1 MRKVAEELIL
11 EFTNT
16 EIWDGRGK
24 MHKHDPVRQV
34 SFIQQALSQ
43 NRKPIGFFLGAGC
56 PLSIRVNKRT
66 EDGKD
71 VSDPLIWD
79 VAGLTRVI
87 ANKLSSGDAA
97 SPSTWDKVVKIVVE
111 DGDDGGNI
119 ELILS
124 RIRVF
129 ASVAGCGDVR
139 GLSAEDLNKLDDDVC
154 KVISTEVT
162 RSLPSA
168 DSPYHNLA
176 IWSRAIRRERP
187 VHLFTTNYDLLME
200 QALEESSAPY
210 FDGFIGAR
218 KAFFDLGAVEDE
230 DLLPPRWTRLWK
242 IHGSLNW
249 RLENGTDVVRSDQK
263 IAEQSY
269 LIYPSHLKYDQSRK
283 MPYLAMLDR
292 LKAFLLAPSAL
303 MFICGYSFADE
314 HINDVICR
322 SLDTNPTAHVFAC
335 LFGSIETANYKLARQ
350 CAFATPN
357 LSLLGFDKAIIG
369 RNLGTWSSEDI
380 DALALPPGVLVKSGD
395 EITLRLGDFDA
406 LGALL
411 RGLAGYGAI
420 DDAA

>member
-1 MRKVAEELIL
+1 MQQ
-11 EFTNT
+11 
-16 EIWDGRGK
+16 
-24 MHKHDPVRQV
+24 HDPVRQI

-56 PLSIRVNKRT
+56 PLSIRVDKRE
-66 EDGKD
+66 EDGKT
-71 VSDPLIWD
+71 VTDPLIWD
-79 VAGLTRVI
+79 VAGLTTVI
-87 ANKLSSGDAA
+87 AKTLSSADPTIPN
-97 SPSTWDKVVKIVVE
+97 SWDKIVQIVKE
-111 DGDDGGNI
+111 DGGNSGNI

-129 ASVAGCGDVR
+129 ASVAGIGNVR
-139 GLSAEDLNKLDDDVC
+139 GLAAAELKELDAEVC
-154 KVISTEVT
+154 EVISKEVT
-162 RSLPSA
+162 RTLPTK

-176 IWSRAIRRERP
+176 IWSRSIRRERP

-200 QALEESSAPY
+200 QALEECSAPY

-230 DLLPPRWTRLWK
+230 GLLPPRWTRLWK

-249 RLENGTDVVRSDQK
+249 RLENETDVVRTDQK
-263 IAEQSY
+263 TDKQSY

-292 LKAFLLAPSAL
+292 LKAFLLSPSSL
-303 MFICGYSFADE
+303 LFICGYSFADE

-322 SLDTNPTAHVFAC
+322 SLEANPTAHVFAFVYGG
-335 LFGSIETANYKLARQ
+335 LDAEGYKLARQ
-350 CAFATPN
+350 CALATPN

-369 RNLGTWSSEDI
+369 RTLGDWTSDGA
-380 DALALPPGVLVKSGD
+380 DDLALPPSILVKDGD
-395 EITLRLGDFDA
+395 KVTVRLGDFAA

-411 RGLAGYGAI
+411 RGLSGDGTSHDPA
-420 DDAA
+420 

>member
-1 MRKVAEELIL
+1 MY
-11 EFTNT
+11 
-16 EIWDGRGK
+16 
-24 MHKHDPVRQV
+24 KHDPVRQL

-43 NRKPIGFFLGAGC
+43 NRKPIGFFIGAGC
-56 PLSIRVNKRT
+56 PLSIRVNERVENGNT
-66 EDGKD
+66 

-79 VAGLTRVI
+79 VSGLTRII
-87 ANKLSSGDAA
+87 AKRLSAPDAA
-97 SPSTWDKVVKIVVE
+97 SPSTWDKIVKIVAD
-111 DGDDGGNI
+111 DGGDGGNI

-129 ASVAGCGDVR
+129 ASVAGNGEVR
-139 GLSAEDLNKLDDDVC
+139 GLSAKELLKLDEDVC
-154 KVISTEVT
+154 AVISTEVA
-162 RSLPSA
+162 RSLPSK
-168 DSPYHNLA
+168 DSAYHNLA

-210 FDGFIGAR
+210 FDGFIGSR

-230 DLLPPRWTRLWK
+230 GLLPPRWTRLWK

-249 RLENGTDVVRSDQK
+249 RLENGTSVVRSDQK
-263 IAEQSY
+263 TDEQSY

-303 MFICGYSFADE
+303 LFICGYSFADE

-322 SLDTNPTAHVFAC
+322 SLETNPTAHVFAC
-335 LFGSIETANYKLARQ
+335 VFGALEDERYVLARH
-350 CAFATPN
+350 CALATPN

-369 RNLGTWSSEDI
+369 RTLGNWVSDDI
-380 DALALPPGVLVKSGD
+380 DALPLPSGVLVKSGD
-395 EITLRLGDFDA
+395 EITLRLGDFAA

-411 RGLAGYGAI
+411 RGLSGTGANEHE
-420 DDAA
+420 A

>member
-1 MRKVAEELIL
+1 MQ
-11 EFTNT
+11 
-16 EIWDGRGK
+16 
-24 MHKHDPVRQV
+24 KHDPVRQI

-56 PLSIRVNKRT
+56 PLSIRINERVV
-66 EDGKD
+66 DGKTIT
-71 VSDPLIWD
+71 DPLIWD
-79 VAGLTRVI
+79 VAGLTKVI
-87 ANKLSSGDAA
+87 AKSLSSGDPANPK
-97 SPSTWDKVVKIVVE
+97 SWDKIVQIVKE
-111 DGDDGGNI
+111 DGGNCGNI

-129 ASVAGCGDVR
+129 AGVAGNANVR
-139 GLSAEDLNKLDDDVC
+139 GLTAAELKALDTEVC
-154 KVISTEVT
+154 KVISEEVT
-162 RSLPSA
+162 RTLPTK

-176 IWSRAIRRERP
+176 IWSRSIRRERP

-230 DLLPPRWTRLWK
+230 GLLPPRWTRLWK

-249 RLENGTDVVRSDQK
+249 RLENETNVVRSDQITDK
-263 IAEQSY
+263 QSY

-292 LKAFLLAPSAL
+292 LKAFLLAPSSL
-303 MFICGYSFADE
+303 LFICGYSFADE

-322 SLDTNPTAHVFAC
+322 SLEANPTAHVFA
-335 LFGSIETANYKLARQ
+335 LVYGDLEAESYKLACQ
-350 CAFATPN
+350 SALATPN

-369 RNLGTWSSEDI
+369 RTLGDWAGDGA
-380 DALALPPGVLVKSGD
+380 DDFVLPPSILVKDGD
-395 EITLRLGDFDA
+395 KVTVQLGDFAA

-411 RGLAGYGAI
+411 RGLSGEGAS
-420 DDAA
+420 DDPS